1 MASPAHVPMQDAA
14 PPLDVA
20 DRIESSNGAPLSAD
34 VAPPVDAAD
43 DRDFRLDQP
52 LSAGGKPNFREKQIK
67 VLRSSPPSLFCC
79 CLLAYLLS
87 LLCCLSA
94 AESFLYRTHDVTVSG
109 RWFKY
114 CLSFLCSL
122 YAGSIIC
129 ASLDCL
135 VA

>member
-1 MASPAHVPMQDAA
+1 MASPAHVPMQDAP

-87 LLCCLSA
+87 LSCA
-94 AESFLYRTHDVTVSG
+94 VSLPPKV
-109 RWFKY
+109 F
-114 CLSFLCSL
+114 CTEPMT
-122 YAGSIIC
+122 
-129 ASLDCL
+129 
-135 VA
+135 

>member
-67 VLRSSPPSLFCC
+67 VLRSSPPSLFWTCKLQAREMPGYTTSERLV
-79 CLLAYLLS
+79 LLP
-87 LLCCLSA
+87 
-94 AESFLYRTHDVTVSG
+94 T
-109 RWFKY
+109 KY
-114 CLSFLCSL
+114 N
-122 YAGSIIC
+122 A
-129 ASLDCL
+129 
-135 VA
+135 

>member
-67 VLRSSPPSLFCC
+67 VLRSSPPPSSVAVCLHIFSLSPV
-79 CLLAYLLS
+79 LS
-87 LLCCLSA
+87 LCRRK
-94 AESFLYRTHDVTVSG
+94 FFVQNP
-109 RWFKY
+109 
-114 CLSFLCSL
+114 
-122 YAGSIIC
+122 
-129 ASLDCL
+129 
-135 VA
+135 